1 MFWFISTIVKRLWVR
16 CFDTNDGSW
25 PLAHAEGIMV
35 HSVCAAIGPPAVPG
49 RPLCSGDY
57 LRAS

>member
-1 MFWFISTIVKRLWVR
+1 MVWFTSTMVKRLWVR
-16 CFDTNDGSW
+16 CFDTNDGQ
-25 PLAHAEGIMV
+25 LAQAKAIMV
-35 HSVCAAIGPPAVPG
+35 HSVCTAIGPPAVPG